1 MAWSPL
7 EGGEA
12 LKFLRSG
19 YSPDLLRK
27 LRRGHWRVEDA
38 LDLHGM
44 NRAQAERAVSGFLDE
59 ADAGGLQCVCIVHGR
74 ALGREPVLKG
84 MLEGWLTARGEV
96 LAFSQ
101 APAAHGG
108 AGAVLVLLKS

>member
-1 MAWSPL
+1 MASSPP
-7 EGGEA
+7 EGGEP
-12 LKFLRSG
+12 LRFLRPG
-19 YSPDLLRK
+19 HSPDLLRK

-44 NRAQAERAVSGFLDE
+44 NRAQAEHAVSAFMDE
-59 ADAGGLQCVCIVHGR
+59 AASGGLECVCIVHGR

-84 MLEGWLTARGEV
+84 MLEVWLTARVEV
-96 LAFSQ
+96 LAFNQ

-108 AGAVLVLLKS
+108 AGAVLVLLKA